1 MTTWKRHIWPGA
13 LERFPTSEG
22 NAGVFQELEDRMESA
37 KSNARLALSDVEATA
52 RYDPSTEVHCLVE
65 YLQTLKPT

>member
-1 MTTWKRHIWPGA
+1 M
-13 LERFPTSEG
+13 
-22 NAGVFQELEDRMESA
+22 FQELEDRMESA

-65 YLQTLKPT
+65 YLQTLKLT